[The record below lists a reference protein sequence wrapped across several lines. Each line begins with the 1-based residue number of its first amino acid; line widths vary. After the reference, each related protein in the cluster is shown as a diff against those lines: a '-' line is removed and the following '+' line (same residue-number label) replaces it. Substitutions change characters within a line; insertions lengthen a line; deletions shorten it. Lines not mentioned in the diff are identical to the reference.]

1 MGNGRWEIGEEASGQ
16 WSMVGDRGQQA
27 EGKRGKGE
35 TEANIQH
42 PTSDIEQKPMK
53 RKERNSSLTSLPPV
67 KMQIRPLNTKKI
79 GFSSLVE
86 NEVHEDFCGT
96 AQLSVSCCLL
106 FLFVMCFHPRDPCQP
121 L

>member
-1 MGNGRWEIGEEASGQ
+1 MVNGQ
-16 WSMVGDRGQQA
+16 WSVIGGSKQ
-27 EGKRGKGE
+27 RGKGE
-35 TEANIQH
+35 REKRSRTSNIQH
-42 PTSDIEQKPMK
+42 RTFNIEQKPMK